1 MRNALAFAVLSFV
14 LCKLSFFSL
23 SWLVAEKTT
32 AFDWKCIQHPHP
44 QLLHNGV
51 QRLRDMPWP
60 AGLCLLIA
68 TSLVYHTVC
77 FFPALELLALLESLV
92 FELPYQAGDGVW
104 QFVYLDPHDRLWPWG
119 VYALIAV
126 CGIGCDGLS
135 GFVGW
140 SLLKA
145 ADRSRF
151 FSGLPGF
158 LIANVVFVL
167 VLCGGSALFLF
178 IVVSLS
184 LPRAINYQDVVLLV
198 PHAMS
203 VGIPTLA
210 YCGAGFA
217 ILALRRVPTGFRV
230 RLSSRSGHRPLLP
243 NLGTALGTLSALLVG
258 LLSFMVS

>member
-1 MRNALAFAVLSFV
+1 MKNALALALLSFV

-32 AFDWKCIQHPHP
+32 TFDWKRIQRSHP
-44 QLLHNGV
+44 QLLHDGV

-60 AGLCLLIA
+60 SGLYLLIA
-68 TSLVYHTVC
+68 ASLLYHIVC
-77 FFPALELLALLESLV
+77 FFPSLELLALLESFV

-126 CGIGCDGLS
+126 CGVGCDGLS

-158 LIANVVFVL
+158 LIANVLFVL
-167 VLCGGSALFLF
+167 VLCGGSVLFLF
-178 IVVSLS
+178 IVLSLS
-184 LPRAINYQDVVLLV
+184 LPRAIDYQDVVLLI
-198 PHAMS
+198 PQAMS
-203 VGIPTLA
+203 VGIPTLV
-210 YCGAGFA
+210 YCGTGFA
-217 ILALRRVPTGFRV
+217 TLALRRVPTGFRA
-230 RLSSRSGHRPLLP
+230 RFSSRSGDRPLLP
-243 NLGTALGTLSALLVG
+243 SLGTALGTLSALLVG